1 MDEEKE
7 KMKTG
12 KKLVIALIMILLILT
27 AGAYGYGVHY
37 FTDHF
42 LPGSQVNGF
51 NCSYKT
57 ADETEKLLAKEV
69 QAYVLTV
76 DTRNNGKESITAK
89 EAGLVYKPD
98 GGAKKLIKKQD
109 RYKWFLAFNQK
120 KKYTLATDTAYEDQN
135 KLTEAVKNLKC
146 MQKDNM
152 EKPADACI
160 KDNGET
166 YEIQPEKEGTTLDT
180 KKVQKVIRAAVSAG
194 DKTVS
199 LEKKNCYKKPSIYK
213 DDEALKKD
221 CDQMNKL
228 TSCVITYDFSDRSE
242 QLDRNTIKDWL
253 QFDEKGQLV
262 WDDNS
267 FQQHVADY
275 VAQLAATYDTVGT
288 EREFQTTSGRTVYVS
303 SSVYGWKIDQS
314 AETAQL
320 SKEIQSGTQTTR
332 EPVFSQTANAY
343 GVNDLG
349 NTYIEVDLSEQ
360 HMYYY
365 QNGADIFE
373 SDFVSGNMS
382 YADRQTHAGIFT
394 LYYKKSPDVL
404 RGTMKADGTY
414 EYESKVE
421 YWMPFDGG
429 IGFHDA
435 SWRDEFGGDIYL
447 TDGSHGCINMPPE
460 NAGILY
466 DLIQYDVPIVCFY

>member
-120 KKYTLATDTAYEDQN
+120 KKYTLATDTVYEDQN
-135 KLTEAVKNLKC
+135 KLTEAVKLEMYAEGQYGK
-146 MQKDNM
+146 
-152 EKPADACI
+152 ACRRMH
-160 KDNGET
+160 KGNGET
-166 YEIQPEKEGTTLDT
+166 YEDPAGKEGTTLDT

-213 DDEALKKD
+213 DDEL
-221 CDQMNKL
+221 
-228 TSCVITYDFSDRSE
+228 
-242 QLDRNTIKDWL
+242 
-253 QFDEKGQLV
+253 
-262 WDDNS
+262 
-267 FQQHVADY
+267 
-275 VAQLAATYDTVGT
+275 
-288 EREFQTTSGRTVYVS
+288 
-303 SSVYGWKIDQS
+303 
-314 AETAQL
+314 
-320 SKEIQSGTQTTR
+320 
-332 EPVFSQTANAY
+332 
-343 GVNDLG
+343 
-349 NTYIEVDLSEQ
+349 
-360 HMYYY
+360 
-365 QNGADIFE
+365 
-373 SDFVSGNMS
+373 
-382 YADRQTHAGIFT
+382 
-394 LYYKKSPDVL
+394 
-404 RGTMKADGTY
+404 
-414 EYESKVE
+414 
-421 YWMPFDGG
+421 
-429 IGFHDA
+429 
-435 SWRDEFGGDIYL
+435 
-447 TDGSHGCINMPPE
+447 
-460 NAGILY
+460 
-466 DLIQYDVPIVCFY
+466 

>member
-98 GGAKKLIKKQD
+98 GGAKKLIKKQA

-194 DKTVS
+194 GNLMGIVGMLVFIPLLSVFYTIFREFVY
-199 LEKKNCYKKPSIYK
+199 LR
-213 DDEALKKD
+213 LKKKHIK
-221 CDQMNKL
+221 QVTKTEIEEYTEEEIVN
-228 TSCVITYDFSDRSE
+228 SDISE
-242 QLDRNTIKDWL
+242 GK
-253 QFDEKGQLV
+253 
-262 WDDNS
+262 
-267 FQQHVADY
+267 
-275 VAQLAATYDTVGT
+275 
-288 EREFQTTSGRTVYVS
+288 
-303 SSVYGWKIDQS
+303 
-314 AETAQL
+314 
-320 SKEIQSGTQTTR
+320 
-332 EPVFSQTANAY
+332 
-343 GVNDLG
+343 
-349 NTYIEVDLSEQ
+349 
-360 HMYYY
+360 
-365 QNGADIFE
+365 
-373 SDFVSGNMS
+373 
-382 YADRQTHAGIFT
+382 
-394 LYYKKSPDVL
+394 
-404 RGTMKADGTY
+404 
-414 EYESKVE
+414 
-421 YWMPFDGG
+421 
-429 IGFHDA
+429 
-435 SWRDEFGGDIYL
+435 
-447 TDGSHGCINMPPE
+447 
-460 NAGILY
+460 
-466 DLIQYDVPIVCFY
+466 